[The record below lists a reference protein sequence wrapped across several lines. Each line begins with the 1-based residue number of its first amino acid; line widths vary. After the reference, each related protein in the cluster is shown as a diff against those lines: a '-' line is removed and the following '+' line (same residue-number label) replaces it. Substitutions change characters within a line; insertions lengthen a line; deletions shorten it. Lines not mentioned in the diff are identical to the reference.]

1 MDAASLDLCSKII
14 PQSYVRQGNQSLVT
28 HSNLVRVL
36 LEKKK
41 IPNDGLSTQTIEYLL
56 SQLSLMDSNN
66 FIGNCGVGE
75 REGRIYSDT
84 VSRRHYRFAHGI
96 GRSGDVT
103 AIQPKAAGSSILNQL
118 CTSLALDL
126 IRASGVKS
134 TSSCIIVPMATGMT
148 LTLCF
153 LTLRSLRPLAE
164 YIIWPRIDQKSCFK
178 SILSAGFKPI
188 IIENQ
193 LEGDE
198 LRTDIDAVDKAIL
211 EHGSDKILCVFSTTS
226 CFAPRVPDRLEE
238 LAKICKTHDLPHIV
252 NNAYGLQ
259 SSKCTHLLQQA
270 SRVGRLDAF
279 VQSCDKNLMVPV
291 GGAIVGCIDKN
302 FGEKIAKTY
311 AGRAS
316 AAPSLDVLITLLE
329 MGMNK
334 YEALLKERKENYK
347 YLKEELTK
355 VATKHGE
362 VVLETP
368 HNPISMAMSV
378 SQNLV
383 SGQKNDVTELGS
395 MLFTRCVSGTRVVA
409 TDTVKEIEGYKFQAY
424 GSHCDKYP
432 TAYLTAA
439 AAIGMTRQDVDLFV
453 RRLDKVLTDIH
464 KRNTKTTS

>member
-1 MDAASLDLCSKII
+1 MDAATLDLCSKII
-14 PQSYVRQGNQSLVT
+14 PQSYVNQGNQALIT
-28 HSNLVRVL
+28 QSNLIRVL

-41 IPNDGLSTQTIEYLL
+41 IPRDGWKTQTVEYML
-56 SQLSLMDSNN
+56 SQLALMDSNN

-75 REGRIYSDT
+75 REGRIFSET
-84 VSRRHYRFAHGI
+84 VSKRHYRFAHGI

-118 CTSLALDL
+118 CTSLMLDL

-134 TSSCIIVPMATGMT
+134 TSDCIIVPTATGMT

-153 LTLRSLRPLAE
+153 LTLRSLRPGAE

-178 SILSAGFKPI
+178 SIISAGFKPI

-198 LRTDIDAVDKAIL
+198 LRTDLDGVEKAIT
-211 EHGSDKILCVFSTTS
+211 EYGVDKILCVFSTTS

-238 LAKICKTHDLPHIV
+238 LAKICKSHDIPHIV

-259 SSKCTHLLQQA
+259 SSKCTHLIQQA

-291 GGAIVGCIDKN
+291 GGAVIGVMNKN
-302 FGEKIAKTY
+302 FGDKIAKTY

-383 SGQKNDVTELGS
+383 NSQKKDVTELGS

-409 TDTVKEIEGYKFQAY
+409 TNATKDIEGYLFQGY
-424 GSHCDKYP
+424 GSHCNNYR

-439 AAIGMTRQDVDLFV
+439 AAIGMTKGDVDLFV
-453 RRLDKVLTDIH
+453 KRLDKVLTELR
-464 KRNTKTTS
+464 KNNVKTS